1 MASCGGSASTDAEP
15 VKLYPDSA
23 SLPQAEAIVK
33 SLTPSL
39 AAQSVISWMTE
50 ASLNDGAFARRLSRD
65 IMYCYISTGRGDDAE
80 AFSVALDSIKNT
92 LSIEQ
97 QVHLFTVSASPLQL
111 GRMLVS
117 DPERDTF
124 TPLFEREYSGDS
136 LSLAAFREG
145 LASES
150 RP

>member
-1 MASCGGSASTDAEP
+1 MASCSGSASSDAEP
-15 VKLYPDSA
+15 IKLYPDSA
-23 SLPQAEAIVK
+23 SMPQAEALVGT
-33 SLTPSL
+33 LTPSQ

-50 ASLNDGAFARRLSRD
+50 APRSEGAFARRLSRD

-92 LSIEQ
+92 LSVEQ

-111 GRMLVS
+111 GRMLAS

-124 TPLFEREYSGDS
+124 TPLIEKEYSGDS
-136 LSLAAFREG
+136 LSLAAFHEG
-145 LASES
+145 LESES